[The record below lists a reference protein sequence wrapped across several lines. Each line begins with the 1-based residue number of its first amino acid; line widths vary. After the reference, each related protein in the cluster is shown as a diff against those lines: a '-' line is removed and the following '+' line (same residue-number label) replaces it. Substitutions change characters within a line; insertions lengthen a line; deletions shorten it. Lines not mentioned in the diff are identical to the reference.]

1 MGETPMLLMMM
12 KNFAILA
19 AVLVAAATLRL
30 PADPP
35 STARATQAA
44 APAIAPRDLLA
55 HLQKTLSSVETMQA
69 NFVQKKRLTML
80 KHTLTIKG
88 RFAMAKP
95 NKVIWIVTEPTRYA
109 IRVNGEEIT
118 QWDQDTNQTQVMH
131 VGNDPT
137 FQAITQQIQ
146 AWLLGDYKVLEKS
159 YDVYLLSEKPLSLR
173 FAPQPGTML
182 SKLVKNIEVTFNAD
196 QTQLD
201 KMVVNET
208 SGDSTSLEYF
218 DARLNAGIQPSTW
231 EIPPK

>member
-1 MGETPMLLMMM
+1 MTQPIFIAAMVIMASVGLTS
-12 KNFAILA
+12 FAN
-19 AVLVAAATLRL
+19 
-30 PADPP
+30 PP
-35 STARATQAA
+35 TTAPTTQAA
-44 APAIAPRDLLA
+44 DPKPASRELLA
-55 HLQKTLSSVETMQA
+55 HLQKTLTTVDTMQA
-69 NFVQKKRLTML
+69 NFIQKKHLMML

-95 NKVIWIVTEPTRYA
+95 NKVIWIVDEPTRYA

-146 AWLLGDYKVLEKS
+146 AWFLGDYKVLEKS
-159 YDVYLLSEKPLSLR
+159 YDVYLLSEQPLSLR
-173 FAPQPGTML
+173 FAPQGGTMV
-182 SKLVKNIEVTFNAD
+182 SKLVKNIEITFNKD
-196 QTQLD
+196 QLQID

-208 SGDSTSLEYF
+208 TGDSTTLEYS
-218 DARLNAGIQPSTW
+218 DTKLNDPIPPSTW